1 MSEADMAME
10 LATGS
15 IKIMLD
21 GSIAVLKIAGKASAH
36 AAALLA
42 AALSGNRKTKGR
54 IRLTQMLKEKGG
66 ITLFSVKKDELEAFA
81 KAAKAYGIKY
91 CIVKDKNAKD
101 DGILDIFVRSMD
113 APVINRIVEKYRMSA
128 VRQDVNIDNEKDQG
142 NSDPLTERENLS
154 GKDYSEQ
161 YEQGDVTIN
170 IDTLVTDEKENS
182 YVTRVPGTYGE
193 DVRYLEIDKGLAE
206 EVYGGKSLKY
216 HIDADKE
223 YTLTGRYGDEYKIMG
238 KDLLASYDRK
248 DSNKVHSE
256 KEMRPS
262 VREKMKAAEKTSEEI
277 REYSKTANAD
287 KSSIYTKTDEKE
299 QRKERS
305 AFKQN
310 AFNNFPQRKY
320 NFDNDKDNLIIIN
333 DR

>member
-21 GSIAVLKIAGKASAH
+21 GSIAVLKFAGKASAH

-101 DGILDIFVRSMD
+101 DGILDIFVKSMD

-128 VRQDVNIDNEKDQG
+128 VRQDVNIDNEKEQG
-142 NSDPLTERENLS
+142 NSDPLTEKENLS
-154 GKDYSEQ
+154 GRDYSEQ

-248 DSNKVHSE
+248 D
-256 KEMRPS
+256 
-262 VREKMKAAEKTSEEI
+262 I
-277 REYSKTANAD
+277 
-287 KSSIYTKTDEKE
+287 
-299 QRKERS
+299 
-305 AFKQN
+305 
-310 AFNNFPQRKY
+310 
-320 NFDNDKDNLIIIN
+320 
-333 DR
+333 